1 MAEQRGPAQPSGG
14 IAEDAVGTPST
25 AVVHCQ
31 PQGAMLGIAE
41 TNPFSD
47 IVIVLLRRD
56 EADVGFAIRSPPA
69 QATK

>member
-1 MAEQRGPAQPSGG
+1 MAE
-14 IAEDAVGTPST
+14 EAVGTLST

-31 PQGAMLGIAE
+31 PPGAVLGSADP
-41 TNPFSD
+41 NPFSD

-56 EADVGFAIRSPPA
+56 EADVGFAIRSSPA